1 MDINQLHYFILVAKH
16 LNFTAA
22 AKEAHI
28 DQSALSKQIAELE
41 AFLGL
46 KLFIRNTRS
55 VRLTAAGS
63 EFLTDAIEILAKI
76 EKALTKVRQISK
88 GSIGNLRI
96 GFTGAIELEKDKF
109 PAFIKKF
116 RSHNPNVDLS
126 LVRLNLGPLLQAL
139 TRGDLDIIFTFSPE
153 IEDIPDIKWEKCPL
167 YPLSMPMCVVVPME
181 HAIANYDKINLAELA
196 QQPFVVLSLTES
208 PSMHNHLHRL
218 CISHGFHP
226 NITSEAPLLENLLL
240 LIETG
245 IGISILSRHTQA
257 FAGPN
262 LRFIEI
268 ENYDFPV
275 DRVVA
280 WKKANPNP
288 LIPLFL
294 DMLNRH
300 NLPCYNS

>member
-1 MDINQLHYFILVAKH
+1 MEINQLHYFILVAKH

-46 KLFIRNTRS
+46 KLFTRNTRS
-55 VRLTAAGS
+55 VRLTTAGS
-63 EFLTDAIEILAKI
+63 EFLSDALDIVNKI
-76 EKALTKVRQISK
+76 DKSVNKVRQIAR
-88 GSIGNLRI
+88 GSIGSLRI

-116 RSHNPNVDLS
+116 RSFHPYVDLA
-126 LVRLNLGPLLQAL
+126 LVRLNLGPLHQAL
-139 TRGDLDIIFTFSPE
+139 LRGDLDIIFTFSPDLDE
-153 IEDIPDIKWEKCPL
+153 FPDLAWEKCSL
-167 YPLSMPMCVVVPME
+167 YPLSMPMCVVVPVE
-181 HAIANYDKINLAELA
+181 HPIAGYDKINLAELA
-196 QQPFVVLSLTES
+196 QQNFVILSHTES

-218 CISHGFHP
+218 CIAHGFHP
-226 NITSEAPLLENLLL
+226 TITGEAPLLENLLL

-245 IGISILSRHTQA
+245 IGISILSGHTQA
-257 FAGPN
+257 IASQN

-268 ENYDFPV
+268 DNYDFSV

-280 WKKANPNP
+280 WKKTNPNP

-294 DMLNRH
+294 
-300 NLPCYNS
+300 NLLRQQSIPCYNS